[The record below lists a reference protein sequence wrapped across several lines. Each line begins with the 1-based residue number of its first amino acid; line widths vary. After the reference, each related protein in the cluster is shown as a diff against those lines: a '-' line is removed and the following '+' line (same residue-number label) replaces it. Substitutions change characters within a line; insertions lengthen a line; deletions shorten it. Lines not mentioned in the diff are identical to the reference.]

1 MKLRKITTFLMLLLI
16 CSLTFAINVNAKT
29 GETYYTDDGKYNY
42 TTNVIEQTQIGNGT
56 YLTKD
61 FGYTTRGSDQYN
73 QEVFML
79 SQKSDAS
86 KGIKTVTWSAPN
98 PTTSVAAAFSRV
110 TLDKIAEDYELN
122 HPGWKVL
129 GGISS
134 DQFYFSF
141 GTGLVTNGSD
151 VFYNTPYYGMKADGE
166 DWFTV
171 DALGRVGCNMTGF
184 LNDGSNDPLVY
195 GARTSQGFKLNVYDK
210 NNNFVK
216 KFDITELNPLSKTK
230 KTSGD
235 YTYLYSIYS
244 AYYFESEDAF
254 SDPNNTDPDYKSET
268 QSETKLLKEY
278 PVSSNSDNDLYVVG
292 AADRA
297 FVSNSKYWKYK
308 DNHGV
313 KVRVEND
320 TIKWYYQNGS
330 RWINLINATDLPG
343 YKGNG
348 LEAVVD
354 GVYIKWANKNDDQW
368 YTLVNVQSLVNEQS
382 KNSNVDLSIKSV
394 SLNNNTITTN
404 LSNGSTLSCGYMQSG
419 YGFATDAFFGK
430 GTITSVE
437 KSVNLK
443 AKQFAIETTNPEL
456 LSALEEGCYVVA
468 QYELDDEMEQCES
481 AVGWHT
487 LQRYNGVDQN
497 VSNSYNS
504 RPYPR
509 SLFGVTEDGTIYLI
523 SSNGGNSRPL
533 WGLYGEEAN
542 ALCKAYGIKTA
553 FQMDGG
559 GSVTMVVRNDN
570 GGFDFLT
577 TPADGSQRS
586 ICGGVFFVVR
596 DVDYNTNLVS
606 RTDASLTVDVDITD
620 YGWLENVE
628 KTYVN
633 LNGRTSD
640 GNKYSVSKEL
650 TGDSLTFEGLA
661 SNSEYILN
669 VSFKVSG
676 SDELVDS
683 LSKVILKTLKKMPTI
698 PKATIDLSDEGD
710 LKVTATIDDPDSS
723 VITSLKVSFDNG
735 ETFTKMSATNA
746 LTIKEFDGDAL
757 GNVMFEVM
765 YDLNDGH
772 TKTVLVPV
780 KMNYNT
786 YTFLS
791 SFEYQY
797 KKLLDSILNN

>member
-16 CSLTFAINVNAKT
+16 CVFSFATTANAKT

-42 TTNVIEQTQIGNGT
+42 TTNVIEQKQIGNGT

-86 KGIKTVTWSAPN
+86 KGLKTVTWSAPN
-98 PTTSVAAAFSRV
+98 PTNSVSAAFSRV

-171 DALGRVGCNMTGF
+171 DALGRAGCNMTGF
-184 LNDGSNDPLVY
+184 LNDGSNNPLVY
-195 GARTSQGFKLNVYDK
+195 GARTSQGFKLSVYDK

-230 KTSGD
+230 KTSGE

-244 AYYFESEDAF
+244 AYYFESDDAF

-268 QSETKLLKEY
+268 PSEAKLLKEY
-278 PVSSNSDNDLYVVG
+278 PVSSTNDLYVVG

-297 FVSNSKYWKYK
+297 FVSNSKYWKF
-308 DNHGV
+308 
-313 KVRVEND
+313 
-320 TIKWYYQNGS
+320 
-330 RWINLINATDLPG
+330 
-343 YKGNG
+343 KG
-348 LEAVVD
+348 
-354 GVYIKWANKNDDQW
+354 
-368 YTLVNVQSLVNEQS
+368 
-382 KNSNVDLSIKSV
+382 
-394 SLNNNTITTN
+394 
-404 LSNGSTLSCGYMQSG
+404 
-419 YGFATDAFFGK
+419 GFETDAFFGK
-430 GTITSVE
+430 GTISSIE

-456 LSALEEGCYVVA
+456 LNVLEEGCYVVA
-468 QYELDDEMEQCES
+468 QYELDDAMEQCES

-487 LQRYNGVDQN
+487 LQRYNGADQN

-559 GSVTMVVRNDN
+559 GSVTMVVRNEK

-577 TPADGSQRS
+577 TPADGNQRS

-596 DVDYNTNLVS
+596 DVDYNANIVE

-620 YGWLENVE
+620 YGWLENIE

-640 GNKYSVSKEL
+640 GNKYSVTKEL
-650 TGDSLTFEGLA
+650 TGENITFDGLA
-661 SNSEYILN
+661 SNTEYTLN
-669 VSFKVSG
+669 VSFKVADN
-676 SDELVDS
+676 DELVES
-683 LSKVILKTLKKMPTI
+683 LSTKILKTMKKMPSVT
-698 PKATIDLSDEGD
+698 KANIDLNEDGV
-710 LKVTATIDDPDSS
+710 LKVSATIDDPDSS
-723 VITSLKVSFDNG
+723 LITSLKVSFDNG
-735 ETFTKMSATNA
+735 ETFIKMSSTNA
-746 LTIKEFDGDAL
+746 ITIEDFDGDAL

-772 TKTVLVPV
+772 KKTVIVPL
-780 KMNYNT
+780 KLNYNT

-791 SFEYQY
+791 SLEYQY
-797 KKLLDSILNN
+797 NKLFESVLN

>member
-195 GARTSQGFKLNVYDK
+195 GARTAQGFKLNVYDK

-268 QSETKLLKEY
+268 PSETKLLKEY
-278 PVSSNSDNDLYVVG
+278 PVSSNSNNDLYVVG

-308 DNHGV
+308 G
-313 KVRVEND
+313 
-320 TIKWYYQNGS
+320 
-330 RWINLINATDLPG
+330 
-343 YKGNG
+343 
-348 LEAVVD
+348 
-354 GVYIKWANKNDDQW
+354 
-368 YTLVNVQSLVNEQS
+368 
-382 KNSNVDLSIKSV
+382 
-394 SLNNNTITTN
+394 
-404 LSNGSTLSCGYMQSG
+404 
-419 YGFATDAFFGK
+419 GFETDAFFGK

-456 LSALEEGCYVVA
+456 LSVLEEGCYVVA

-661 SNSEYILN
+661 SNSEYVLN